1 MNVGIYDPY
10 LHILGGAERY
20 ILNIACCLSQDH
32 KIILFSDNAKL
43 LLEAEKKFG
52 LKLGQI
58 EVRTWPKD
66 RSARQHELKE
76 FYQFFYVTDGSLFF
90 SPAKQNLLIIQSPDH
105 IPANNLTNKIK
116 FLSWRKIICYSE
128 FMAEIIKKRLG
139 KTAHTLFVP
148 VAQTQNL
155 HTAKENLLI
164 SVGRFFPHLHNKKQK
179 EMVGILRALL
189 KQETIKVKLCL
200 VGSVDPDGDAY
211 FKQVTEETAGL
222 PVEILIKASAQTLNA
237 LLDRAKIYWHAT
249 GYGEDLVK
257 HPERAEHFGVS
268 TIEAMAHGAVPIVFP
283 AGGQLEIVNNGQNG
297 FWWRTPQ
304 ELIKYT
310 LELLQ
315 NDKLREK
322 LAQAAQKSSAN
333 YSEDKF
339 CEKLHEILK
348 S

>member
-1 MNVGIYDPY
+1 
-10 LHILGGAERY
+10 
-20 ILNIACCLSQDH
+20 
-32 KIILFSDNAKL
+32 
-43 LLEAEKKFG
+43 
-52 LKLGQI
+52 
-58 EVRTWPKD
+58 
-66 RSARQHELKE
+66 
-76 FYQFFYVTDGSLFF
+76 
-90 SPAKQNLLIIQSPDH
+90 
-105 IPANNLTNKIK
+105 
-116 FLSWRKIICYSE
+116 
-128 FMAEIIKKRLG
+128 MAEIIKKRLG

>member
-1 MNVGIYDPY
+1 M
-10 LHILGGAERY
+10 
-20 ILNIACCLSQDH
+20 
-32 KIILFSDNAKL
+32 
-43 LLEAEKKFG
+43 
-52 LKLGQI
+52 
-58 EVRTWPKD
+58 
-66 RSARQHELKE
+66 
-76 FYQFFYVTDGSLFF
+76 
-90 SPAKQNLLIIQSPDH
+90 
-105 IPANNLTNKIK
+105 
-116 FLSWRKIICYSE
+116 
-128 FMAEIIKKRLG
+128 
-139 KTAHTLFVP
+139 
-148 VAQTQNL
+148 
-155 HTAKENLLI
+155 
-164 SVGRFFPHLHNKKQK
+164 
-179 EMVGILRALL
+179 
-189 KQETIKVKLCL
+189 
-200 VGSVDPDGDAY
+200 
-211 FKQVTEETAGL
+211 
-222 PVEILIKASAQTLNA
+222 IKASAQTLNA